1 MISRAAPKRRGGDV
15 RLVRLILLVLLACAA
30 GCGFKFLPV
39 CTNGPGD
46 VPGECIP
53 KRPSPPPIGPQTA

>member
-1 MISRAAPKRRGGDV
+1 MTRGV
-15 RLVRLILLVLLACAA
+15 RLVWLSLLVLLACAA

-39 CTNGPGD
+39 CMNGPGD

-53 KRPSPPPIGPQTA
+53 KRPGPPPIGPQTA

>member
-1 MISRAAPKRRGGDV
+1 M